1 MRVLAAVLTLAVL
14 TAGCNTLLR
23 GNWDPFQ
30 SSTGARIRIL
40 VTNETPGSVIVHVLS
55 PTRRIPLGTIAGNG
69 RENYSVPW
77 SESQRIRFDIEILG
91 GRTHV
96 TSGSLV
102 RPGDQ
107 VEIRVRDPV
116 ERSEVRR

>member
-1 MRVLAAVLTLAVL
+1 MRVLTAVLTLAVL

-23 GNWDPFQ
+23 GNWDPFRG
-30 SSTGARIRIL
+30 STEPRIRIL
-40 VTNETPGSVIVHVLS
+40 VTNETPGSVIVQALS
-55 PTRRIPLGTIAGNG
+55 PTRRITLGTIDGNG
-69 RENYSVPW
+69 RNNYSIPW
-77 SESQRIRFDIEILG
+77 SEIQNLRFDIEILG

-96 TSGSLV
+96 TSGLFA

-107 VEIRVRDPV
+107 VEIRVRDPI